1 VKKFILAIVV
11 VLLVLALMPTVVLAD
26 GPGNS
31 EPGGDRYE
39 ANPGRQQAGEVGAQ
53 CGSGAG
59 SGSFGY
65 FGKGYNLGNETSGHY
80 KDGGQGAD
88 GYQTGLNN
96 SGVCGNR
103 P

>member
-1 VKKFILAIVV
+1 MKKFMLAIVV
-11 VLLVLALMPTVVLAD
+11 ALLVLALVPTVVLAD
-26 GPGNS
+26 DPGNS
-31 EPGGDRYE
+31 EPGLDRYL
-39 ANPGRQQAGEVGAQ
+39 ANPGRQQAGEVDAQ

-65 FGKGYNLGNETSGHY
+65 FGQDFNLGNETSGHY
-80 KDGGQGAD
+80 HDGGQGAN